1 MIHLIEID
9 GGNWRTPLK
18 VAKEQE
24 TYVASPAMI
33 LARAYAYRKSG
44 SEAFL
49 IQQDETP
56 VGMVMYHGEES
67 MGAYIFSELFIDERY
82 QGLGYGRAAVSLV
95 LDRMKAEGRYRRVA
109 LCYIEGNTAAKNLY
123 ESFGFAET
131 DRDGDEIIME
141 RELF

>member
-1 MIHLIEID
+1 MIHLTEID
-9 GGNWRTPLK
+9 GNNWRTPLK

-24 TYVASPAMI
+24 SYVASPAMI

-49 IQQDETP
+49 IRHDETP